1 MFVKI
6 IKCSSENYWY
16 RDLVGK
22 EFEIEKIDKNSN
34 SYIVENIDGK
44 NTMMG
49 SLFFEDCEEI
59 QDISNENAW
68 IPPIPSKTKEEIM
81 QETLDMLILN
91 SL

>member
-1 MFVKI
+1 
-6 IKCSSENYWY
+6 
-16 RDLVGK
+16 
-22 EFEIEKIDKNSN
+22 
-34 SYIVENIDGK
+34 
-44 NTMMG
+44 MMG
-49 SLFFEDCEEI
+49 SLFFEDCEQI